1 MTNQPQAY
9 NHIIAVDVG
18 KKHLEVLIQPD
29 ARRLTIANQR
39 AAIAKLLDR
48 ERRTNQSRDLG
59 PMLVICEA
67 TGGYELDLLDQADAR
82 SIACHRA
89 HGRRVRDFA
98 RAMGRNA
105 KTDAI
110 DTDLLA
116 RFAQKSDNLTLYK
129 TPSPAQK
136 HLTQL
141 VTRRSQILDMR
152 VAEMNRLEHARVP
165 RVHKSIR
172 RQIAWLGEEKQ
183 AIDKEIKATIKAD
196 SELAHKAK
204 LLNSFKGVGPAT
216 IATLL
221 AYLPELGELSKGEV
235 AAITGLAPFNN
246 DSAKSNKPRH
256 IHAGRGQVR
265 SCLYMAALVAMRH
278 NPTIK
283 AFFQRLTQNAKTFK
297 VAMTAAMRK
306 IITILNAIIKSDQPW
321 KHAKTA

>member
-1 MTNQPQAY
+1 MTNQPHTF

-18 KKHLEVLIQPD
+18 KEQLEVLILPG
-29 ARRLTIANQR
+29 ARRLTIANRR

-48 ERRTNQSRDLG
+48 EGRTNQARDLG
-59 PMLVICEA
+59 PMLLICEA
-67 TGGYELDLLDQADAR
+67 TGGYELDLLEQAGAR

-89 HGRRVRDFA
+89 HGRRVRNFA

-105 KTDAI
+105 KTDSI
-110 DTDLLA
+110 DTDILA

-129 TPSPAQK
+129 APSPAHK
-136 HLTQL
+136 RLAQL

-152 VAEMNRLEHARVP
+152 LAEMNRLEQAREP
-165 RVHKSIR
+165 IMRKSIKHL
-172 RQIAWLGEEKQ
+172 IARLDKEEK
-183 AIDKEIKATIKAD
+183 AFDKAIKATIKAD

-204 LLNSFKGVGPAT
+204 LLDSFKGVGHVT

-221 AYLPELGELSKGEV
+221 AFLPELGELSKAEA

-256 IHAGRGQVR
+256 IQAGRGQVR
-265 SCLYMAALVAMRH
+265 KCIYMAAVVAMQH

-283 AFFQRLTQNAKTFK
+283 AFYRRLTENGKIFK
-297 VAMTAAMRK
+297 VAITATMRK
-306 IITILNAIIKSDQPW
+306 IITILNAVIKSDQPW